1 MQIIL
6 LIRIYLTIKYSN
18 LLRVDKIE
26 QQHYNFYYFFSFNFL
41 MSARVILTCDFPSR
55 ISLSVIE
62 NVKRFLLYCFYYFF
76 FCILLFFSIKY
87 IKFMIRMKSGRF
99 QINSKI
105 KDNEIIQ
112 KALFSK
118 KIYDSNK
125 LYLTL
130 GNIVM

>member
-1 MQIIL
+1 
-6 LIRIYLTIKYSN
+6 
-18 LLRVDKIE
+18 
-26 QQHYNFYYFFSFNFL
+26 
-41 MSARVILTCDFPSR
+41 
-55 ISLSVIE
+55 
-62 NVKRFLLYCFYYFF
+62 
-76 FCILLFFSIKY
+76 
-87 IKFMIRMKSGRF
+87 MIRMKSERF